1 MRLTRLKESVA
12 FGERFSVCLHFIVL
26 LQQGDVSVGGLG
38 GGQVP
43 FAIINS
49 CVSKEFNLC
58 F

>member
-38 GGQVP
+38 G
-43 FAIINS
+43 ARS
-49 CVSKEFNLC
+49 LLL
-58 F
+58 